1 MPPTM
6 QPRSTAGDMPVQRIA
21 RLLQRHRMR
30 RGLRSAR
37 RRGEGLYLREW
48 RFEGEDASSAEAVLA
63 WYREV
68 AAAARRPYGIAHF
81 DLALAANDG
90 TGTRRLS
97 RRLSA
102 AGRPRLHA
110 HRLSLVATPAP
121 RRAAALMP
129 GDVAHAALA

>member
-1 MPPTM
+1 
-6 QPRSTAGDMPVQRIA
+6 
-21 RLLQRHRMR
+21 MR

-48 RFEGEDASSAEAVLA
+48 RFEGEGEGASSAEAVLA

-97 RRLSA
+97 LRRLSA
-102 AGRPRLHA
+102 ADLYDPGLGTRIA
-110 HRLSLVATPAP
+110 ALVATPAP
-121 RRAAALMP
+121 LGVAAALFAW

>member
-1 MPPTM
+1 
-6 QPRSTAGDMPVQRIA
+6 
-21 RLLQRHRMR
+21 MR

-48 RFEGEDASSAEAVLA
+48 RFEGEDASSAEAILA

-68 AAAARRPYGIAHF
+68 AAGARRPYGIAHF

-97 RRLSA
+97 LRRLSA
-102 AGRPRLHA
+102 ADLYDPGLGTRIA
-110 HRLSLVATPAP
+110 ALVATPAP
-121 RRAAALMP
+121 LGVAAALFAW